1 MVVNPGAKAAT
12 RMGSRMSRLRSLLAV
27 LLVVV
32 AGCVG
37 APSSPGTVDGTPT
50 GTDVPSA
57 TAPRTT
63 SPSVPNGTLAPGVTG
78 DGLRNASRLLDA
90 HARALRE
97 RGFELAIERRFATD
111 DRERTVAYRLAGTP
125 ALDRFRQRARSTVAG
140 NETVHRYWLNATMER
155 MLVRVDSGSAER
167 YRIPPVGPAGSEA
180 RAYRQRRL
188 VQTRQLEELLRGGD
202 FAVTGVN
209 ETATGRRYTLVGHN
223 FSTDGYYGEREVHL
237 TVDGD
242 GVVHV
247 LKAAGDL
254 AGGGSF
260 SFGYRVIRIG
270 VETVDRPD
278 WVGAAPAPIDAR
290 PTVGFENCT
299 KPYLTIQ
306 NPGPDAIPAGTVIDI
321 QFDGTGYRTSLD
333 SSLSPGGQ
341 QALYLTAS
349 GTLRVAA
356 VDAVPASR
364 AEMPNEAE
372 FTVTTGDDMLL
383 SAGGIGFGCEAAGEG
398 GGEGSSASGSGS
410 TGG

>member
-1 MVVNPGAKAAT
+1 MAG
-12 RMGSRMSRLRSLLAV
+12 LRSLLAV
-27 LLVVV
+27 LLVVG

-37 APSSPGTVDGTPT
+37 GPATPGTVDGTPT
-50 GTDVPSA
+50 GSDVPSA
-57 TAPRTT
+57 TAPRTA
-63 SPSVPNGTLAPGVTG
+63 SPTVPNGTLAPGVTD

-90 HARALRE
+90 HARALSE
-97 RGFELAIERRFATD
+97 RGYELAIERRFASD
-111 DRERTVAYRLAGTP
+111 DRERTVAYRLAATP
-125 ALDRFRQRARSTVAG
+125 GLDRFRQRARSTVAG
-140 NETVHRYWLNATMER
+140 NETVHWFWLNATMER
-155 MLVRVDSGSAER
+155 MLVRVESGSTER
-167 YRIPPVGPAGSEA
+167 YRIPPVGPAGSDA
-180 RAYRQRRL
+180 RAHRQRRL
-188 VQTRQLEELLRGGD
+188 VQTRQLAELLRGGD

-260 SFGYRVIRIG
+260 SVGYRVLRLG

-278 WVGAAPAPIDAR
+278 WVDAAPAPIDAR

-299 KPYLTIQ
+299 TPYLTIQ
-306 NPGPDAIPAGTVIDI
+306 NPGPDTIPAGTVIDI

-333 SSLSPGGQ
+333 SSLSPDGQ
-341 QALYLTAS
+341 RALYLTAS
-349 GTLRVAA
+349 GSLRVAA
-356 VDAVPASR
+356 VDAVPPSR
-364 AEMPNEAE
+364 AGMPNEVE
-372 FTVTTGDDMLL
+372 FTVTTGDGMLL
-383 SAGGIGFGCEAAGEG
+383 SAGGIGFGCESAGEG
-398 GGEGSSASGSGS
+398 GGDSSAASASGS